1 VLVVVAGLPGT
12 GKTTL
17 GRAVADLLEATFLR
31 IDSIEAAVARC
42 GLSISDSPV
51 GYAVGSTVGADQLRA
66 GRSVVIDAVS
76 PITEARNGWVALAA
90 ATGSALRLVEV
101 TCSDLGEHRRRVE
114 RRTPGLDGHAAPTW
128 QQVLD
133 RRYDAWTDPHLV
145 IDNVGDPEPH
155 IAEILLYVRD
165 GGAGSLTATNR

>member
-1 VLVVVAGLPGT
+1 MLVVVAGLPGT

-66 GRSVVIDAVS
+66 GRTVVVDAVS

-90 ATGSALRLVEV
+90 ATGSVLRLVEV
-101 TCSDLGEHRRRVE
+101 TCSDRGEHRRRVE
-114 RRTPGLDGHAAPTW
+114 RRTLDGQPAPTW

-145 IDNVGDPEPH
+145 VDNVGDPEPH
-155 IAEILLYVRD
+155 IAEILVYVRD
-165 GGAGSLTATNR
+165 GELV

>member
-1 VLVVVAGLPGT
+1 MLVVVAGLPGT

-42 GLSISDSPV
+42 GLPIADSPV
-51 GYAVGSTVGADQLRA
+51 GYAVGSAIAADQLRA
-66 GRSVVIDAVS
+66 GRTVVVDAVS

-90 ATGSALRLVEV
+90 ATGSVLRQVEV
-101 TCSDLGEHRRRVE
+101 TCSDAGEHRRRVE
-114 RRTPGLDGHAAPTW
+114 RRPPDGQPALTW

-145 IDNVGDPEPH
+145 VDNIGDPQPH
-155 IAEILLYVRD
+155 IAEILVYVRD
-165 GGAGSLTATNR
+165 GELV

>member
-17 GRAVADLLEATFLR
+17 GRAVSDLLDATFLR
-31 IDSIEAAVARC
+31 IDSIETAIARC
-42 GLSISDSPV
+42 GLAVADSPV
-51 GYAVGSTVGADQLRA
+51 GYAVGAAIAADQLRA
-66 GRSVVIDAVS
+66 GRTVVVDAVS

-90 ATGSALRLVEV
+90 ATGAVLRLVEV
-101 TCSDLGEHRRRVE
+101 TCSDRGEHRRRVE
-114 RRTPGLDGHAAPTW
+114 RRTLDGQSAPTW

-145 IDNVGDPEPH
+145 VDNIGDPEPH
-155 IAEILLYVRD
+155 IAEILVYVRD
-165 GGAGSLTATNR
+165 GELV